1 MSPAPKRSAAANA
14 KAAAA
19 HREIVGDGPVVEFK
33 GASFTIPAAMPFKVL
48 AAIRDE
54 DFVGVVEIL
63 LGDQMDAFWAL
74 DPTLLEVTE
83 DFLPGALAQYGL
95 DQGESAASP
104 TS

>member
-1 MSPAPKRSAAANA
+1 MSPAPKSSAAANG

-19 HREIVGDGPVVEFK
+19 HREIVGDGPVLDFK
-33 GASFTIPAAMPFKVL
+33 GSSFTIPAAMPFKVL

-63 LGDQMDAFWAL
+63 LGDQMTAFWDL

-83 DFLPGALAQYGL
+83 DFLPGALGVYGL